1 MSTDPASPA
10 SPSASPCLRADPDHG
25 PCQEV
30 CEEAQGQIAGGL
42 AVEHGA
48 QIMHWEEGG
57 WKPYRG
63 PRNPELHERILDTIR
78 EKEVA
83 RIMQIF
89 IIVDSGACD
98 HAMPKHIIKTA
109 PIVRGLAA
117 EQDVA
122 HVAADGGRIPDLGD

>member
-63 PRNPELHERILDTIR
+63 PRNPEGL
-78 EKEVA
+78 V
-83 RIMQIF
+83 RIMR
-89 IIVDSGACD
+89 AEY
-98 HAMPKHIIKTA
+98 MEY
-109 PIVRGLAA
+109 GLKQGGGEQAA
-117 EQDVA
+117 TELDA
-122 HVAADGGRIPDLGD
+122 EAASFERLVKQLQHFSLSRRYEYNFV